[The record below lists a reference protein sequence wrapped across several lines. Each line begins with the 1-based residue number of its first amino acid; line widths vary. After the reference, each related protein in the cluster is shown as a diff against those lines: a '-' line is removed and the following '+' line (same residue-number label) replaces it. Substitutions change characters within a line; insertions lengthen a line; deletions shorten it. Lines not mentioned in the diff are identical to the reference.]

1 MRMHQCVTL
10 QVLGTV
16 SGVAG
21 DLGPS
26 VPGPVVEDLSLGGDS
41 VTVPPRNTVV
51 PTVRVIPPS
60 RGNVTLRLAVFKVE
74 EYICQVC

>member
-1 MRMHQCVTL
+1 M
-10 QVLGTV
+10 

-26 VPGPVVEDLSLGGDS
+26 VPGAVVEDLSLGGDS

-60 RGNVTLRLAVFKVE
+60 RENVTLRLAVFKVE